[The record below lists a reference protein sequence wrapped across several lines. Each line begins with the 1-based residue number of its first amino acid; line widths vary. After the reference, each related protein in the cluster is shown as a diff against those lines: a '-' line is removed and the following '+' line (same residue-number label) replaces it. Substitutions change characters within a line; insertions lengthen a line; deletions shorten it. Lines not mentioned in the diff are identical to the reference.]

1 MYFGDNDGLLRALIQ
16 RAKDNGRGTIT
27 LAVAVG
33 IDGRQNET
41 GETVQK
47 TNTSMLNFNYLFNPK
62 EKTALENDNNW
73 DPDGAGPL
81 TPSGSPYSCD
91 GSSGAGLTNCP
102 GHALGDN
109 TGGAFSPTL
118 ILAIPEPAS
127 VMLAVFGALAVMV
140 TTRRRK

>member
-41 GETVQK
+41 GETLQK

-62 EKTALENDNNW
+62 EKTTLENDNNW

-91 GSSGAGLTNCP
+91 GSTGAGLTNCP
-102 GHALGDN
+102 GRTLGDN
-109 TGGAFSPTL
+109 SAGAFSPTL
-118 ILAIPEPAS
+118 ILAPEPSSA
-127 VMLAVFGALAVMV
+127 VLLGFGLMAAVGML
-140 TTRRRK
+140 RRRK